1 MSSITRVLQRIIAF
15 EVNNSFMTQGQ
26 HFGDVDVL
34 LKAAIHCKT
43 EVIGDVAIEF
53 FEF

>member
-1 MSSITRVLQRIIAF
+1 MKSF
-15 EVNNSFMTQGQ
+15 EFLSFRKIDYDTVQ

-34 LKAAIHCKT
+34 LKTTIRGKT

>member
-15 EVNNSFMTQGQ
+15 DVTKTFMTQGQ
-26 HFGDVDVL
+26 HFRDVDVL
-34 LKAAIHCKT
+34 LKAAIHGKT